1 MQCIARAFV
10 MAVLDAINV
19 SLVINIWKVVD
30 VSFQIS
36 ITVVDIVVK
45 C

>member
-1 MQCIARAFV
+1 MQCIAGAFA

-19 SLVINIWKVVD
+19 SLITNIWMVVD